1 MTTARSLKYDL
12 GLLSN
17 GFQQYALAYLMG
29 FFGISVS
36 LSSWPNEVTNPLIVL
51 FPLTLCVFSHIAS
64 EKADKVA
71 DRIVLEHGGY
81 RHRISA
87 RIWSTLIA
95 NLSLVAL
102 GSVVLELMR
111 GWQAPITPAFV
122 CGALFVVAVCAT
134 AGTVVAAAIPHPFV
148 SAVLMSALVF
158 AGGSDPHQ
166 NLTMKSL
173 LAITGAMSIQSW
185 CLAALEIAIPWGI
198 AAVLLFKVALGRA
211 QFPNWR
217 FSKSPTPNHLKIP
230 RWAGSKSGFGATAF
244 FAGATNPLTLAA
256 TFLALAI
263 FTATT
268 LQAAAKFADLSVGTN
283 YFFLFPG
290 QIMLNVLPAVSLATS
305 LESLEQADQ
314 ERFFYRS
321 KGLAALAETLRIS
334 IAAWAAAVLVTFA
347 IVKIGGFSIT
357 ESEFLRSIAVET
369 AVIPGLAVLALKIR
383 RAIKVPVLISLVS
396 FASTFA
402 ELGLSK
408 LAPALKPWLP
418 SSLLSAAAGGAGLY
432 VTSPYQIPS
441 AGWALGFVI
450 LIGVGPLV
458 WAFWPKRKLS

>member
-1 MTTARSLKYDL
+1 MTTLRGLKYDL
-12 GLLSN
+12 RLLSN
-17 GFQQYALAYLMG
+17 GFQQYALAYLLG

-51 FPLTLCVFSHIAS
+51 FPLTLCVLSHIAS
-64 EKADKVA
+64 EKADRVA
-71 DRIVLEHGGY
+71 DRVVLEHGGY
-81 RHRISA
+81 RRRIAA

-102 GSVVLELMR
+102 GTLFLEFMR
-111 GWQAPITPAFV
+111 GWRVPLTPAFV
-122 CGALFVVAVCAT
+122 CGALFVVVVCAT

-158 AGGSDPHQ
+158 AGGTDPHQ

-173 LAITGAMSIQSW
+173 LAITGATSIQSW
-185 CLAALEIAIPWGI
+185 CLAALDIAIPWGL
-198 AAVLLFKVALGRA
+198 AEGLLFHVARGRA
-211 QFPNWR
+211 HFPNWR
-217 FSKSPTPNHLKIP
+217 FANRPTPNHLKIP
-230 RWAGSKSGFGATAF
+230 RWAGLKSGFGTTAF
-244 FAGATNPLTLAA
+244 FAGATNPLVLAA

-321 KGLAALAETLRIS
+321 RGLAALAETLRIS
-334 IAAWAAAVLVTFA
+334 IAAWAAAVLVTLA
-347 IVKIGGFSIT
+347 TVKIGGFSIT
-357 ESEFLRSIAVET
+357 AVELYRSIAVET
-369 AVIPGLAVLALKIR
+369 AVIPGLAVLAIKIR
-383 RAIKVPVLISLVS
+383 RVIKVPVLISLVS
-396 FASTFA
+396 FTSTFA

-408 LAPALKPWLP
+408 LAPFLKPWLP
-418 SSLLSAAAGGAGLY
+418 SSLFSAAAGGAGLY
-432 VTSPYQIPS
+432 VTSPNQTPP

-450 LIGVGPLV
+450 LVGLGPLV
-458 WAFWPKRKLS
+458 WAFWPKRKMS

>member
-1 MTTARSLKYDL
+1 MTSARGLKYDL

-17 GFQQYALAYLMG
+17 GFQQYALAYLLG

-36 LSSWPNEVTNPLIVL
+36 LSSWPTEVTNPLIVL
-51 FPLTLCVFSHIAS
+51 FPLTLCVLSHIAS

-81 RHRISA
+81 RRRIAA

-95 NLSLVAL
+95 NLSLVSA
-102 GSVVLELMR
+102 GTVVLELMR
-111 GWQAPITPAFV
+111 GWRVPLTPAFV
-122 CGALFVVAVCAT
+122 CGALFVVVVCAT

-173 LAITGAMSIQSW
+173 LSITGATSIQSW
-185 CLAALEIAIPWGI
+185 CLAALAIALPWGL
-198 AAVLLFKVALGRA
+198 AEGLLFNVARGRA
-211 QFPNWR
+211 HFPIWT
-217 FSKSPTPNHLKIP
+217 FSNRPTPNHLKIP
-230 RWAGSKSGFGATAF
+230 RWAGLKSSFGTTAF
-244 FAGATNPLTLAA
+244 FAGATNPLVVAA
-256 TFLALAI
+256 TFLALSI

-321 KGLAALAETLRIS
+321 IRLATLAETLRIS
-334 IAAWAAAVLVTFA
+334 IAAWAAAILVTLA
-347 IVKIGGFSIT
+347 TVKIGGFSIT
-357 ESEFLRSIAVET
+357 AVELYRSIAVET
-369 AVIPGLAVLALKIR
+369 AVIPGLAVLAMKIR
-383 RAIKVPVLISLVS
+383 RVIRVPVLISLVS

-418 SSLLSAAAGGAGLY
+418 SSLFSAAAGGAGLY
-432 VTSPYQIPS
+432 VTSPNQMPP
-441 AGWALGFVI
+441 AGWALAFV
-450 LIGVGPLV
+450 LLVSLGPLF
-458 WAFWPKRKLS
+458 WAFWPQRKMP